1 MIGVVELNSFDDL
14 ARIRETWR
22 ELWEA
27 TPGATFF
34 QSWDWL
40 RSYWQL
46 NAEEQQLKVLLFT
59 LRARPIGI
67 VPLVVR
73 PIQTPLG
80 QTRTLTWPLGNHG
93 AFYGAIGPNP
103 AATLTAAFRY
113 LSSARRNWSVID
125 LPHIDE
131 FGADNGRTRNAMR
144 NARLNVRQ
152 TNMVLY
158 PTVDLSESWDC
169 YLDEL
174 PLKNRAQY
182 IQAEQLARQ
191 YGKLSFHRCRP
202 EGNEIGET
210 ERRRDLF
217 GQFRDLK
224 RQSKKHATDADR
236 SLSLIEDVHPAA
248 VDAGVVD
255 LCTLCVGGV
264 PTASSYGYVMNG
276 TLELLFVE
284 APGNNGDL
292 MHAVLMSH
300 LIRDSF
306 MRNDE
311 RILFQPRNAPAAK
324 LWANS
329 AAAAVT
335 LSWFAKLS
343 PKARALKMKRGTG
356 PVFEVPRREVS
367 RPQAVRRAAS
377 LVGSDG
383 MPEDLELAARKLRIY
398 QPS

>member
-1 MIGVVELNSFDDL
+1 
-14 ARIRETWR
+14 R

-40 RSYWQL
+40 RSYWRL
-46 NAEEQQLKVLLFT
+46 NSEGQRLRVLLFT

-80 QTRTLTWPLGNHG
+80 QTSALTWPINDHG

-113 LSSARRNWSVID
+113 LTSARRDWSVID

-144 NARLNVRQ
+144 NARLRARQ
-152 TNMVLY
+152 TNMVLH
-158 PTVDLSESWDC
+158 PMVDLSESWDC

-174 PLKNRAQY
+174 PLKSRAKY
-182 IQAEQLARQ
+182 IQAEQLALQ
-191 YGKLSFHRCRP
+191 YGKLSFHRWRP
-202 EGNEIGET
+202 EGNEVGKT

-217 GQFRDLK
+217 DQLRELK
-224 RQSKKHATDADR
+224 RRTAKTSEAIDR
-236 SLSLIEDVHPAA
+236 ELSLIEDVHPAA

-264 PTASSYGYVMNG
+264 PAAGTYGYRMNG

-284 APGNNGDL
+284 APGNAGEL
-292 MHAVLMSH
+292 LHTVLMSH

-335 LSWFAKLS
+335 LSRFAKLS
-343 PKARALKMKRGTG
+343 PKAQSLKLNRGTG
-356 PVFEVPRREVS
+356 PDFEVPRFEFS
-367 RPQAVRRAAS
+367 RPQSIRPAILPS
-377 LVGSDG
+377 THDG
-383 MPEDLELAARKLRIY
+383 KSEDLELAARKLRIY

>member
-40 RSYWQL
+40 RSYWRL
-46 NAEEQQLKVLLFT
+46 NSDGQQLKVLLFT

-73 PIQTPLG
+73 PLPSPLG
-80 QTRTLTWPLGNHG
+80 KIPALTWPLQDYG

-113 LSSARRNWSVID
+113 LASARRDWAVID

-131 FGADNGRTRNAMR
+131 FGADNGRTRNALR
-144 NARLNVRQ
+144 NARLKSRQ
-152 TNMVLY
+152 TNMVLF
-158 PTVDLSESWDC
+158 PTVDLGDSWDC

-174 PLKNRAQY
+174 PLTNRSQY
-182 IQAEQLARQ
+182 IQAEQLASQ
-191 YGKLSFHRCRP
+191 YGKLSFHRWRP
-202 EGNEIGET
+202 EGSESGET
-210 ERRRDLF
+210 ERRHDLF

-224 RQSKKHATDADR
+224 QQSTSQNANADR
-236 SLSLIEDVHPAA
+236 ELRLIEDVHPAA

-264 PTASSYGYVMNG
+264 PAASSYGYATNG

-292 MHAVLMSH
+292 MHAVLLSH

-306 MRNDE
+306 MRNDR

-335 LSWFAKLS
+335 LSWFSKLS
-343 PKARALKMKRGTG
+343 PKAQALKMKRGTG
-356 PVFEVPRREVS
+356 PVYDVPRREAH
-367 RPQAVRRAAS
+367 RPQVVRPAATQTAR
-377 LVGSDG
+377 GEK
-383 MPEDLELAARKLRIY
+383 PEDLEVAARKLKIY

>member
-22 ELWEA
+22 ELWEV

-40 RSYWQL
+40 RSYWRL
-46 NAEEQQLKVLLFT
+46 NSDGQQLKVLLFT
-59 LRARPIGI
+59 LRTRPIGI

-73 PIQTPLG
+73 PLKTPLG
-80 QTRTLTWPLGNHG
+80 QTRALTWPLKNHG

-103 AATLTAAFRY
+103 AATLTAAFRH
-113 LSSARRNWSVID
+113 LASARKNWSVID
-125 LPHIDE
+125 LPHLDE

-144 NARLNVRQ
+144 NARLKSRQ
-152 TNMVLY
+152 TNMELF
-158 PTVDLSESWDC
+158 PSVDLGESWDC

-174 PLKNRAQY
+174 PLKNRSQY
-182 IQAEQLARQ
+182 IQAEQVARQ
-191 YGKLSFHRCRP
+191 YGKLSFHRWRP
-202 EGNEIGET
+202 EGCEIGET
-210 ERRRDLF
+210 QRRHDLF

-224 RQSKKHATDADR
+224 SQSAKQGAGSERELA
-236 SLSLIEDVHPAA
+236 LLEDVHPAA

-264 PTASSYGYVMNG
+264 PAASSYGYATNG

-292 MHAVLMSH
+292 MHAVLLSH

-306 MRNDE
+306 MRHDE
-311 RILFQPRNAPAAK
+311 RIVFQPRNAPAAK

-335 LSWFAKLS
+335 LSWFSKLS
-343 PKARALKMKRGTG
+343 PKAQALKMKRGTG
-356 PVFEVPRREVS
+356 RVFDVPRREVV
-367 RPQAVRRAAS
+367 RPQTVRPAMPIS
-377 LVGSDG
+377 SPDG
-383 MPEDLELAARKLRIY
+383 KPEDLELAARKLKIY

>member
-40 RSYWQL
+40 RSYWRL
-46 NAEEQQLKVLLFT
+46 NGDGQQLKVLLFT

-73 PIQTPLG
+73 AIQTPLG
-80 QTRTLTWPLGNHG
+80 QTRTLTWPLGDHG

-113 LSSARRNWSVID
+113 LSSARRDWTVID
-125 LPHIDE
+125 LPHVDE
-131 FGADNGRTRNAMR
+131 FGTDNGRTRNAMR
-144 NARLNVRQ
+144 NARLKARQ

-158 PTVDLSESWDC
+158 PAVDLSESWDC

-174 PLKNRAQY
+174 PLKIRAQY
-182 IQAEQLARQ
+182 IQAEQLVRQ
-191 YGKLSFHRCRP
+191 DGKLSFHRWRP

-210 ERRRDLF
+210 ERRHDLF

-224 RQSKKHATDADR
+224 RRAAKQSAGVDGELD
-236 SLSLIEDVHPAA
+236 LIEDVHPAA

-264 PTASSYGYVMNG
+264 PVASSYGYAMNG

-284 APGNNGDL
+284 APGNSGDL

-311 RILFQPRNAPAAK
+311 RILFQPRNVPAAK

-343 PKARALKMKRGTG
+343 PRAQALRIKRGPG
-356 PVFEVPRREVS
+356 AAFDVPRRDVV
-367 RPQAVRRAAS
+367 RPQAMRPVASPAA
-377 LVGSDG
+377 GDEK
-383 MPEDLELAARKLRIY
+383 PEHLELAARKLRIY

>member
-1 MIGVVELNSFDDL
+1 MIGVVELNTFDDL

-27 TPGATFF
+27 TPGASYF

-40 RSYWQL
+40 RSYWRL
-46 NAEEQQLKVLLFT
+46 HGDGQQLRVLLFT
-59 LRARPIGI
+59 LRTRPIGI

-80 QTRTLTWPLGNHG
+80 QTKALTWPLNDHG

-103 AATLTAAFRY
+103 AATLTAAFRH
-113 LSSARRNWSVID
+113 LKSARRDWSVID
-125 LPHIDE
+125 LPHLDE

-144 NARLNVRQ
+144 NTRWNGRQ
-152 TNMVLY
+152 TNMVLH
-158 PTVDLSESWDC
+158 PMVDLGESWDC
-169 YLDEL
+169 YLDQL
-174 PLKNRAQY
+174 PLKNRSQY

-191 YGKLSFHRCRP
+191 YGQLSFHRWRP
-202 EGNEIGET
+202 DGDEVGQT

-217 GQFRDLK
+217 SQFRELK
-224 RQSKKHATDADR
+224 RRTAQQSGDADR
-236 SLSLIEDVHPAA
+236 ELSLIEDVHPAA

-255 LCTLCVGGV
+255 LCTLCIGGV
-264 PTASSYGYVMNG
+264 PAASSYGYQMNG

-284 APGNNGDL
+284 SPGNSGDV

-306 MRNDE
+306 MRKDE
-311 RILFQPRNAPAAK
+311 RILFQPRNAPAAQ

-329 AAAAVT
+329 ATAAVT
-335 LSWFAKLS
+335 LSWFSKLS
-343 PKARALKMKRGTG
+343 AKAQSLKMKRGTG
-356 PVFEVPRREVS
+356 PVFDVPRREVY
-367 RPQAVRRAAS
+367 RPNAVRPAS
-377 LVGSDG
+377 ISQTEK
-383 MPEDLELAARKLRIY
+383 PEDLELAARTLRIY
-398 QPS
+398 TPS

>member
-27 TPGATFF
+27 TPGASYF
-34 QSWDWL
+34 QSWEWL
-40 RSYWQL
+40 RSYWRL
-46 NAEEQQLKVLLFT
+46 HGEQQQLRVLLFT

-67 VPLVVR
+67 VPLIVR
-73 PIQTPLG
+73 PVPTPLG
-80 QTRTLTWPLGNHG
+80 RTNALTWPLNGHG

-113 LSSARRNWSVID
+113 LSSSRRKCSIID

-144 NARLNVRQ
+144 NARLTSRQ
-152 TNMVLY
+152 TGMVKHPVVELG
-158 PTVDLSESWDC
+158 DSWDD
-169 YLDEL
+169 YIDDL

-191 YGKLSFHRCRP
+191 FGQLSFHRWRP
-202 EGNEIGET
+202 EGNDVGQT
-210 ERRRDLF
+210 ERRHDLF
-217 GQFRDLK
+217 RQFQQLRSRSSRNESDGSLQLTEDL
-224 RQSKKHATDADR
+224 
-236 SLSLIEDVHPAA
+236 HPTA

-264 PTASSYGYVMNG
+264 PAASSYGYQMNG
-276 TLELLFVE
+276 TLELLYVE
-284 APGNNGDL
+284 APGNQGDL
-292 MHAVLMSH
+292 MHSVLMSY

-306 MRNDE
+306 MRSDE
-311 RILFQPRNAPAAK
+311 RILFQPDQAPAAR

-329 AAAAVT
+329 TTASVR
-335 LSWFAKLS
+335 LSWYSRFSAK
-343 PKARALKMKRGTG
+343 AQALRLQRGTG
-356 PVFEVPRREVS
+356 PEFDVPRRPVH
-367 RPQAVRRAAS
+367 RPQTVRPAAAPNS
-377 LVGSDG
+377 AEHD
-383 MPEDLELAARKLRIY
+383 DLEIAARKLRIY
-398 QPS
+398 TPT

>member
-1 MIGVVELNSFDDL
+1 MIGVVELNSCDDL

-27 TPGATFF
+27 TPGATYF

-40 RSYWQL
+40 RSYWRL
-46 NAEEQQLKVLLFT
+46 HGEGQQLRVLLFT

-73 PIQTPLG
+73 PLQTPLG
-80 QTRTLTWPLGNHG
+80 QTRVLTWPLHDHG

-113 LSSARRNWSVID
+113 LRTARRDWSMMD
-125 LPHIDE
+125 LPHLDE
-131 FGADNGRTRNAMR
+131 FGADNGRTRNALR
-144 NARLNVRQ
+144 NARFKARQ
-152 TNMVLY
+152 TSMTLY
-158 PTVDLSESWDC
+158 PTIDLSDSWDC

-174 PLKNRAQY
+174 PLKNRSNY
-182 IQAEQLARQ
+182 MQAEQMARQ
-191 YGKLSFHRCRP
+191 FGQLSFHRWRP
-202 EGNEIGET
+202 EGSEVGQT
-210 ERRRDLF
+210 ERRHDLF
-217 GQFRDLK
+217 NQFRDLRRRSASQK
-224 RQSKKHATDADR
+224 TNTDNDLR
-236 SLSLIEDVHPAA
+236 LIEDVHPAA

-264 PTASSYGYVMNG
+264 PAASTYGYQLNG

-284 APGNNGDL
+284 APGSNGDL
-292 MHAVLMSH
+292 MHSVLMSH

-329 AAAAVT
+329 ASAAVT

-343 PKARALKMKRGTG
+343 AKAQALKMQRGTG
-356 PVFEVPRREVS
+356 PVFDVPRRDVQ
-367 RPQAVRRAAS
+367 RPQCIRPAAT
-377 LVGSDG
+377 VADEA
-383 MPEDLELAARKLRIY
+383 PEDLELAARKLRIY

>member
-22 ELWEA
+22 DLWEA

-40 RSYWQL
+40 RSYWRL
-46 NAEEQQLKVLLFT
+46 NGEGQQLKVLLFT

-73 PIQTPLG
+73 PLKTPLG
-80 QTRTLTWPLGNHG
+80 QTRTLTWPLQNQG

-113 LSSARRNWSVID
+113 LTSARRDWTVID

-144 NARLNVRQ
+144 NVRLKSQQ

-158 PTVDLSESWDC
+158 PTVDLGDSWDC

-174 PLKNRAQY
+174 PLKNRSQY

-191 YGKLSFHRCRP
+191 YGKLSFHRWRP
-202 EGNEIGET
+202 EGSEVGET
-210 ERRRDLF
+210 ERRHDLF
-217 GQFRDLK
+217 SQFRDLK
-224 RQSKKHATDADR
+224 QQSAKPGAESDR
-236 SLSLIEDVHPAA
+236 DLGLLEDVHPAA

-264 PTASSYGYVMNG
+264 PAASSYGYAMNG
-276 TLELLFVE
+276 TLELLYVE

-329 AAAAVT
+329 ASASVT
-335 LSWFAKLS
+335 LSWFARLS
-343 PKARALKMKRGTG
+343 PKAQALRMKRGTG
-356 PVFEVPRREVS
+356 PVFDVPRREVV
-367 RPQAVRRAAS
+367 RPQSVRPATPIS
-377 LVGSDG
+377 SPDG
-383 MPEDLELAARKLRIY
+383 KPEDLEIAARKLRIY